1 MREALDLYF
10 KTKPEEGNVDRMK
23 ALIQEH
29 EKTWHKSGHKVS
41 TTEPPPKNVP
51 QNVPKKSAQR
61 AQNVLKN
68 EAQRSKGVPQNVRS
82 DGAQRAQAVPQDVR
96 EDPVTLAKRFIL
108 AELEAGREPT
118 VQEVA
123 DAIGTESRP
132 LGRDMREA
140 GFENVVC
147 RRDGVQARRYTF
159 ELKPKIE
166 EALKSGKMS
175 D

>member
-1 MREALDLYF
+1 
-10 KTKPEEGNVDRMK
+10 
-23 ALIQEH
+23 
-29 EKTWHKSGHKVS
+29 
-41 TTEPPPKNVP
+41 
-51 QNVPKKSAQR
+51 
-61 AQNVLKN
+61 
-68 EAQRSKGVPQNVRS
+68 
-82 DGAQRAQAVPQDVR
+82 VR

-166 EALKSGKMS
+166 EALKSSKIS
-175 D
+175 N